1 MSRGKRQGEAVH
13 CCSPCPYLLVWD
25 DGRSV
30 GVVGEEQLPHA
41 KGVLESPLV
50 VLGGPAVELTHQA
63 QGLVRGG

>member
-1 MSRGKRQGEAVH
+1 MGYGNQGRPPKERQ
-13 CCSPCPYLLVWD
+13 CPYLLVWD

-30 GVVGEEQLPHA
+30 GVVGKEQLPHA
-41 KGVLESPLV
+41 KGILEGPLV